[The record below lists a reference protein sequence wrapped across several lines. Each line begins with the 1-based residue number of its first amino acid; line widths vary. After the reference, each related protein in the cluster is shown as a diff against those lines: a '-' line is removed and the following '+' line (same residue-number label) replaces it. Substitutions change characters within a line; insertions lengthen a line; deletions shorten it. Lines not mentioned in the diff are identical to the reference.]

1 MLEVI
6 KKIIKEELQNNSNS
20 SYGYFKNKTNIPDFD
35 SILFNQ
41 LSNLPKKYHDWYSEI
56 KFLSV
61 EEYIYECAK
70 LQDTSYQDQ
79 FKYIDKSNVND
90 IKQNM
95 RNGVKYNMPYLNYVN
110 KQQEGRHRVV
120 AASQLGQNKIPVL
133 CLYQDVIQ
141 YDNNISDKIGKWDDL
156 IKIDD
161 SYYVKFNKDF
171 KSQLNLLEC
180 IAKGYEYYLL
190 DSILYI
196 MKNKLNVF
204 YYVKMHIKVSG
215 IQKSFKITDDYVID
229 ELIKYNNKNNISIDV
244 LRNAVGLKTLYHN
257 KSVLEDCLK
266 FDDNFFYL
274 KILNVDL
281 YDDFDFYKN
290 AKEMLLDNVKYK
302 EYINEYN
309 LLSLEDDN
317 ELYKLNDSDVNY
329 ILKMI

>member
-1 MLEVI
+1 MLHII
-6 KKIIKEELQNNSNS
+6 KRIIKEELQNNSNS

-35 SILFNQ
+35 AILFNQ
-41 LSNLPKKYHDWYSEI
+41 LSNLPKKYHDWYAEI
-56 KFLSV
+56 KFLSA
-61 EEYIYECAK
+61 EDYIYECAK
-70 LQDTSYQDQ
+70 LQDTTYQDQ
-79 FKYIDKSNVND
+79 FKYIDKSNVED
-90 IKQNM
+90 IKENM
-95 RNGVKYNMPYLNYVN
+95 ISGVKYNMPYLNYVN

-120 AASQLGQNKIPVL
+120 AANQLGQKKIPVL

-190 DSILYI
+190 DSLLYI

-204 YYVKMHIKVSG
+204 YYVKMHIKVDG

-244 LRNAVGLKTLYHN
+244 LRNAVGLKTLFHN
-257 KSVLEDCLK
+257 KLVLEDCLK

-281 YDDFDFYKN
+281 YDNIDIYRN
-290 AKEMLLDNVKYK
+290 GKEMLLDNVKHK
-302 EYINEYN
+302 DYINEYN

-317 ELYKLNDSDVNY
+317 ELYNLNDSDVNY